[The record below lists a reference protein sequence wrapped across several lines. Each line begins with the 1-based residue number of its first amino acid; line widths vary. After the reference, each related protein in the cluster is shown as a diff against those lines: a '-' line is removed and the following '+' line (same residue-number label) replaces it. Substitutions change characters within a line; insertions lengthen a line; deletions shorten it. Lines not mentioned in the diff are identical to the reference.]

1 MANVNML
8 WSGWGDPERAE
19 RLPDSV
25 AGLLRELLGVHA
37 EPAQPVKL
45 TEIEPPA
52 PRPVADLLTDIVGD
66 EHVRTDDETR
76 IRHTRGKS
84 TPDLLRI
91 RAGDASAAPD
101 AVVLPGSHE
110 EVAALLARCAEH
122 RVAVVPFG
130 GGTSVVGGL
139 APDGGGFAGV
149 VALDLRR
156 LDGIGVDR
164 VSRTARLGP
173 GLRAPHAE
181 ELLNEQG
188 YTLGH
193 FPQSYEWASIG
204 GFAATRS
211 SGQASAGYGR
221 FDEMVVGLTLA
232 TPTGTVEL
240 GRSPKSA
247 AGPDLRQLVL
257 GSEGAFG
264 VITDVTVRIRPL
276 PETQAYEGWR
286 FSSFSEGLTAV
297 RALAQDGPL
306 PTVLRLSDETE
317 TMIGLA
323 RPEELGEPKSGGG
336 CLAICGYDG
345 TEAEVASRR
354 AGVRA
359 VLERLGGECQGED
372 PGRSWARGRFA
383 APYLRDALLDAGV
396 LAETLETAGFW
407 SGLPRLHDAVR
418 LTLSRELP
426 SSVVMCHVS
435 HVYAA
440 GASLYFTV
448 VTAQGEEP
456 LARWARAKAAAS
468 DAILEAGGTISHHHG
483 VGIDHRDWFAREV
496 GPLGVAALRA
506 VKDRLDP
513 RGIMNPGV
521 LVPGEAEETA
531 ASFEAQEAD
540 ASFEAQEAGVSGE
553 GAASGEAGAS
563 EENCASGEAGTSGE
577 DGVTGENGAA

>member
-1 MANVNML
+1 MPIVDML

-25 AGLLRELLGVHA
+25 TDLLRELLGVHG
-37 EPAQPVKL
+37 EPAPPVKL
-45 TEIEPPA
+45 AEIEPPA
-52 PRPVADLLTDIVGD
+52 PRPIAGLVTDLVGA

-91 RAGDASAAPD
+91 RAGDTRAAPD
-101 AVVLPGSHE
+101 AVVFPGSGD
-110 EVAALLARCAEH
+110 EVAAVLARCAEH
-122 RVAVVPFG
+122 RIAVVPFG

-139 APDGGGFAGV
+139 TPRAERFAGV

-156 LDGIGVDR
+156 LDRLVGVDT
-164 VSRTARLGP
+164 VSRTATLQT

-181 ELLNEQG
+181 RLLNEQG

-193 FPQSYEWASIG
+193 FPQSFEWASIG
-204 GFAATRS
+204 GFAAARS

-221 FDEMVVGLTLA
+221 FDDMVVGLTLV
-232 TPTGTVEL
+232 TPRGTIET

-247 AGPDLRQLVL
+247 AGPDLRQLAL

-276 PETQAYEGWR
+276 PETSAYEGWL
-286 FSSFSEGLTAV
+286 FPSMSEGVTAM
-297 RALAQDGPL
+297 RSLAQDGPL

-323 RPEELGEPKSGGG
+323 RPDELGKGMGGGG

-345 TEAEVASRR
+345 TAAEVAERR
-354 AGVRA
+354 AKVRA
-359 VLERLGGECQGED
+359 VLESLGGEYRGEE
-372 PGRSWARGRFA
+372 PGESWARGRFA
-383 APYLRDALLDAGV
+383 APYLRDALLDVGV
-396 LAETLETAGFW
+396 LAETLETGGFW
-407 SGLPRLHDAVR
+407 STLPRLYDAVR
-418 LTLSRELP
+418 LTIVRELP

-435 HVYAA
+435 HVYET

-456 LARWARAKAAAS
+456 LERWGRAKAAVS
-468 DAILEAGGTISHHHG
+468 DAILEAGATISHHHG
-483 VGIDHRDWFAREV
+483 VGVDHRDWFARET
-496 GPLGVAALRA
+496 GPLGVEALRA
-506 VKDRLDP
+506 VKGRLDP
-513 RGIMNPGV
+513 EGIMNPGV
-521 LVPGEAEETA
+521 LIP
-531 ASFEAQEAD
+531 
-540 ASFEAQEAGVSGE
+540 
-553 GAASGEAGAS
+553 
-563 EENCASGEAGTSGE
+563 
-577 DGVTGENGAA
+577 

>member
-1 MANVNML
+1 MPIVDML

-19 RLPDSV
+19 HLPESV
-25 AGLLRELLGVHA
+25 TDLLRELLGVHA
-37 EPAQPVKL
+37 EPAQAVKL
-45 TEIEPPA
+45 TEVEPPA
-52 PRPVADLLTDIVGD
+52 PRPVAGLLTGIVGD

-84 TPDLLRI
+84 TPDLLRL
-91 RAGDASAAPD
+91 RSGDASAAPD
-101 AVVLPGSHE
+101 AVVLPGSHD
-110 EVAALLARCAEH
+110 EVAAVLAWCAEH

-139 APDGGGFAGV
+139 TPEAEGFAGV
-149 VALDLRR
+149 IALDLRR
-156 LDGIGVDR
+156 LDGFGLDT

-173 GLRAPHAE
+173 GLRAPRAE

-193 FPQSYEWASIG
+193 FPQSFEWASIG
-204 GFAATRS
+204 GFAAAGS

-232 TPTGTVEL
+232 TPAGTLEL

-264 VITDVTVRIRPL
+264 VITDVTVRVRPL
-276 PETQAYEGWR
+276 PETREYEGWR
-286 FSSFSEGLTAV
+286 FPSLSEGVTAV
-297 RALAQDGPL
+297 RVLAQDGPL

-323 RPEELGEPKSGGG
+323 RPDELGGPGSGG

-345 TEAEVASRR
+345 TAAEVAERR
-354 AGVRA
+354 AKVRA
-359 VLERLGGECQGED
+359 VLEPLGGEYQGEE
-372 PGRSWARGRFA
+372 PGRSWARSRFA
-383 APYLRDALLDAGV
+383 APYLRDALLDVGV

-407 SGLPRLHDAVR
+407 SGLSRLYDAVR

-435 HVYAA
+435 HVYAT

-448 VTAQGEEP
+448 VTAQGEAP
-456 LARWARAKAAAS
+456 LERWARAKAAVN
-468 DAILEAGGTISHHHG
+468 DAIIEAGGTISHHHG
-483 VGIDHRDWFAREV
+483 VGVDHREWFAREA
-496 GPLGVAALRA
+496 GPLGVAVLRA

-513 RGIMNPGV
+513 QGIMNPGV
-521 LVPGEAEETA
+521 LVPGGSAR
-531 ASFEAQEAD
+531 
-540 ASFEAQEAGVSGE
+540 V
-553 GAASGEAGAS
+553 
-563 EENCASGEAGTSGE
+563 
-577 DGVTGENGAA
+577 